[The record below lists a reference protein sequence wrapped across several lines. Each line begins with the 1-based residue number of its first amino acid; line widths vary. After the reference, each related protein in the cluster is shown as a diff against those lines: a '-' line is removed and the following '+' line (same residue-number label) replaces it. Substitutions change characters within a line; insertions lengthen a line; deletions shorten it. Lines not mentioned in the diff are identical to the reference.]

1 MKARD
6 IAVLNYINREGL
18 DNSQWG
24 FYTNTDESTVYELF
38 GARSADKCPE
48 QFMYVWVNP
57 EDAREMLS
65 KLDKL
70 GVTVDRRYE
79 TYEGDSTL
87 LIWDLSEVS

>member
-24 FYTNTDESTVYELF
+24 FYNNVDESTVYELF

-48 QFMYVWVNP
+48 QFMYVWANP
-57 EDAREMLS
+57 EDVREMLS

-70 GVTVDRRYE
+70 GVTVDRQYE
-79 TYEGDSTL
+79 TCEGDSAL
-87 LIWDLSEVS
+87 LIWDISEVS